1 MHRRHQRCTER
12 ERERERER
20 VLNWRKMT
28 GFVSIGLDAGDGYP
42 AAELLS
48 VSN

>member
-1 MHRRHQRCTER
+1 LRGDCMHRRHQRCTER
-12 ERERERER
+12 ES
-20 VLNWRKMT
+20 VLNGRKMT

>member
-1 MHRRHQRCTER
+1 
-12 ERERERER
+12 
-20 VLNWRKMT
+20 LNWRKMT